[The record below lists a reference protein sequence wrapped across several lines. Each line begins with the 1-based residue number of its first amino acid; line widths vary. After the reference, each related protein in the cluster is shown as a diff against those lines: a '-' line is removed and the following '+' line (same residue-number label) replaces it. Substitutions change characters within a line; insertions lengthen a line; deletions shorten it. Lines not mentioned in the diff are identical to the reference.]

1 MEKKDGNL
9 SDRSNA
15 KAVVSNRLIIL
26 SNYGQLVLEKI
37 YREECQILSGAALT
51 RLKQI
56 KKLLKEGTRLTEMEK
71 RLLGSCLDSHVRLGV
86 AYDFREKLTKL
97 YRLRATGAHSM
108 IPFIDDW
115 CESAEKTKIT
125 ALRDFS
131 VRLKS
136 YSFLAESR

>member
-71 RLLGSCLDSHVRLGV
+71 RLLGSCFDFHARLGV
-86 AYDFREKLTKL
+86 AYDF
-97 YRLRATGAHSM
+97 
-108 IPFIDDW
+108 
-115 CESAEKTKIT
+115 
-125 ALRDFS
+125 
-131 VRLKS
+131 
-136 YSFLAESR
+136 

>member
-1 MEKKDGNL
+1 MRSSEKKKRQNN
-9 SDRSNA
+9 SV
-15 KAVVSNRLIIL
+15 KANRRK
-26 SNYGQLVLEKI
+26 SRRKKAET
-37 YREECQILSGAALT
+37 T
-51 RLKQI
+51 RTKRFS
-56 KKLLKEGTRLTEMEK
+56 TRMRTEMEK
-71 RLLGSCLDSHVRLGV
+71 RLLGGCFNSHARLGA

-97 YRLRATGAHSM
+97 YRLRVTDAHSM